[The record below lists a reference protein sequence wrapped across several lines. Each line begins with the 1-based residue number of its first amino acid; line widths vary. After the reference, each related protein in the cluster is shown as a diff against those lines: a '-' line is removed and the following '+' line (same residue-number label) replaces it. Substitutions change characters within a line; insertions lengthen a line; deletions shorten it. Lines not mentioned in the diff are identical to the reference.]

1 MEQGIMYIVA
11 GIIMIAAFCLGKFV
25 FPATQGA
32 VNSVLNLLSSYP
44 MLLKW
49 GISACQYIAQYFT
62 DISGEEKNKKAA
74 EIIMQVATEVGI
86 VITEEQARAIAQAA
100 YESLKQGVE
109 ESEKEGDDDSKGVEV
124 NA

>member
-1 MEQGIMYIVA
+1 MEQGIIYIVT

-49 GISACQYIAQYFT
+49 GVSACQYIAQYFSN
-62 DISGEEKNKKAA
+62 ISGEEKNKKAA

-86 VITEEQARAIAQAA
+86 TITEEQARAIAQAA
-100 YESLKQGVE
+100 YESLKQGVGESKE
-109 ESEKEGDDDSKGVEV
+109 EGADGSERVEV